1 MRRVA
6 FLLST
11 LVLVLTAACGGGGDN
26 RGDRQ
31 ADGDSRQST
40 TASSG
45 TDTTE
50 ETQPGGRETATSG
63 DQDEASVDFPAAEAT
78 DTAKISMRD
87 FVFVDMP
94 ATVTGPK
101 LRVEAKNNGP
111 TAHEVVVFDADGNEV
126 GGMDPVVAGQSAVL
140 SLELTAGTYE
150 MRCQVPISENET
162 HYERG
167 MKAVFQVM

>member
-1 MRRVA
+1 MRRPVLLLA
-6 FLLST
+6 ALLLS
-11 LVLVLTAACGGGGDN
+11 LLAGCGGD
-26 RGDRQ
+26 DHADHE
-31 ADGDSRQST
+31 ADGEPKQST

-50 ETQPGGRETATSG
+50 DTQPGGQTSTSG
-63 DQDEASVDFPAAEAT
+63 EHDHESATFPAADAT

-111 TAHEVVVFDADGNEV
+111 AAHEVVIFDADGNEV
-126 GGMDPVVAGQSAVL
+126 GGTDPVVSGESAEL
-140 SLELTAGTYE
+140 SIELPAGTYE
-150 MRCQVPISENET
+150 MRCQIPISNSET
-162 HYERG
+162 HYDRG
-167 MKAVFQVM
+167 MKAVFQVV